1 MKRFFGIQTWA
12 QNIYFG
18 GVSIYHVWKPFKL
31 HNYLHSE
38 SLQYESCISYLEF
51 WNIPC
56 VIETLLYHYT
66 YLGRK
71 YVIYYT
77 IIYARPSLLHF
88 YFCPWETF
96 NPMHHSRMN
105 IGKCHAEYSVEEQGL
120 KKCSIRLPDCQIYTA
135 VT

>member
-1 MKRFFGIQTWA
+1 MCNRNTA
-12 QNIYFG
+12 
-18 GVSIYHVWKPFKL
+18 VS
-31 HNYLHSE
+31 
-38 SLQYESCISYLEF
+38 
-51 WNIPC
+51 
-56 VIETLLYHYT
+56 LYKYI

>member
-1 MKRFFGIQTWA
+1 MTITYRIFWYLDIFGLGYYRSKSEICLLRIFLIRDNFSQDIMDLDIIVRIFLPCIIIHIQ
-12 QNIYFG
+12 
-18 GVSIYHVWKPFKL
+18 V
-31 HNYLHSE
+31 
-38 SLQYESCISYLEF
+38 
-51 WNIPC
+51 
-56 VIETLLYHYT
+56 

-71 YVIYYT
+71 NVIYFT

-105 IGKCHAEYSVEEQGL
+105 IGKCHAEYSVEKQGL
-120 KKCSIRLPDCQIYTA
+120 KKCSIRLPDCQAQIYTA